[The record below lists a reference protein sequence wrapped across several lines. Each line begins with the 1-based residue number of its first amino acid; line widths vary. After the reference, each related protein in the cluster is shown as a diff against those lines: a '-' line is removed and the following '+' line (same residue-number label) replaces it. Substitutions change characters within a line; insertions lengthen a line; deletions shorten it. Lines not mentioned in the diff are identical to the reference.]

1 MWFKHNFFAAVLAG
15 VGFLV
20 FLAIFMMGLTGNASA
35 QTPRP
40 TPTNIPPPTPPGTN
54 DTEIHGSIQGVVYRD
69 VNGDGRCV
77 NTGVAGEEPVEGIPV
92 EFVSSDEATIITA
105 TSGHDGT
112 YGLFAAGQS
121 YWRVTAKPE
130 AGWIITSENPQYVPV
145 YPDSRGHTGIDFCV
159 QEGVGNGVIILPSGA
174 VVSADGTVVLLPEA
188 GAPQAKVNLGLMML
202 VGVTAVLGST
212 IFFAGAYLHFRH
224 R

>member
-1 MWFKHNFFAAVLAG
+1 MWLKKLSLFILAG
-15 VGFLV
+15 FGLLALF
-20 FLAIFMMGLTGNASA
+20 AIFMMGLTGSALA

-40 TPTNIPPPTPPGTN
+40 TPTNIPSPTPPVTN
-54 DTEIHGSIQGVVYRD
+54 DTEIRGSIQGVVYRD

-77 NTGVAGEEPVEGIPV
+77 NTGIAGEEPVAGIPI

-130 AGWIITSENPQYVPV
+130 AGWIVTSENPQYVPV

-159 QEGVGNGVIILPSGA
+159 QEGAGNGVIILPSA
-174 VVSADGTVVLLPEA
+174 AAVSADGTVVLLPEA
-188 GAPQAKVNLGLMML
+188 GAPQAEANVGWMML
-202 VGVTAVLGST
+202 MGVTAVLGFI
-212 IFFAGAYLHFRH
+212 IFSAGAFLHFR
-224 R
+224 RS

>member
-1 MWFKHNFFAAVLAG
+1 MWLKKLSLFILAG
-15 VGFLV
+15 FGLLALF
-20 FLAIFMMGLTGNASA
+20 AIFMMGLTGSALA

-40 TPTNIPPPTPPGTN
+40 TPTNIPSPTPPVTN
-54 DTEIHGSIQGVVYRD
+54 DTEIRGSIQGVVYRD

-77 NTGVAGEEPVEGIPV
+77 NTGIAGEEPVAGIPI

-105 TSGHDGT
+105 SSGHDGT

-130 AGWIITSENPQYVPV
+130 AGWIVTSENPQYVPV

-159 QEGVGNGVIILPSGA
+159 QEGAGNGVIILPSA
-174 VVSADGTVVLLPEA
+174 AAVSADGTVVLLPEA
-188 GAPQAKVNLGLMML
+188 GAPQAEANVGWMML
-202 VGVTAVLGST
+202 MGVTAVLGFI
-212 IFFAGAYLHFRH
+212 IFSAGAFLHFR
-224 R
+224 RS